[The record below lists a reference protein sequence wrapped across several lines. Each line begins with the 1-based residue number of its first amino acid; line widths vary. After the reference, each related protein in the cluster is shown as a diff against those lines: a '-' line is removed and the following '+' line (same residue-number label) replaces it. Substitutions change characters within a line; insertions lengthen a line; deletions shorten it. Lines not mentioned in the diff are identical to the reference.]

1 MEKEAFIGKLGI
13 IYEGKNIKNN
23 NLLIIS
29 INLFKLYNY
38 YINEDNLSERI
49 KEIINQI
56 INNIKKCNNNN
67 IYDIYIEEN
76 SINFVIDKYNLNFE
90 EYFKNNQDFNFENIN
105 SFIIQLNQYLKIF
118 RNLDMNLNYIH
129 PKNIF
134 VFKENE
140 TIKYQFLFYYNKI
153 ILDDDK
159 ILLSPEIK

>member
-1 MEKEAFIGKLGI
+1 MRNCQVRL
-13 IYEGKNIKNN
+13 NMN
-23 NLLIIS
+23 
-29 INLFKLYNY
+29 
-38 YINEDNLSERI
+38 
-49 KEIINQI
+49 
-56 INNIKKCNNNN
+56 
-67 IYDIYIEEN
+67 YDIYIEEN

-90 EYFKNNQDFNFENIN
+90 EYFKNNQDFSFENIN

-159 ILLSPEIK
+159 ILLSPEIKYKDEDISKSDLYGI